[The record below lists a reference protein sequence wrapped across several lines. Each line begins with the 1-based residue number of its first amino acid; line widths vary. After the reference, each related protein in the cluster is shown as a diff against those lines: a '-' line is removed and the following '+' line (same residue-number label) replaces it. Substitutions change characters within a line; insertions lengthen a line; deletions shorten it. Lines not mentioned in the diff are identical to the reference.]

1 MGWLTE
7 RLTML
12 VAIVIKELRQTVR
25 DRRMMAL
32 LVAAPLVQLVMFGF
46 AVNLDVDQ
54 VPTVVVDQ
62 DQSYLSA
69 KHRDRIFADGTL
81 VLVEQTSDVAAAEQ
95 MLETGEAAV
104 ALIIPRD
111 FERDIVRGRA
121 TTVQLVLDGT
131 DPNRANVV
139 AAAVAGYFQQE
150 GRKLVLVRAS
160 QRMALA
166 QGAVFRAP
174 SSADVRARFFFNP
187 SLKSAVYMVPGVAA
201 ILLMLIT
208 TVVTAMGLTRERED
222 GTLDQILVT
231 PVPNWV
237 VILGKTL
244 PFAAFGFFDF
254 AVAVVVGISVF
265 DMPLLGPPPLLLL
278 ATALYLLVTLGM
290 GLLIATS
297 SSSQQ
302 QAFMGGFLFMLPATL
317 LSGIMTPVQSMP
329 GWMQTMTMIN
339 PLRHYAE
346 VLRGVIL
353 RGARLEALAPQLIIL
368 GVMAVTV
375 ITLSTYRFSRS
386 MR

>member
-1 MGWLTE
+1 MAWISD

-12 VAIVIKELRQTVR
+12 VAIIIKELRQTVR
-25 DRRMMAL
+25 DKRMMAL
-32 LVAAPLVQLVMFGF
+32 LVAAPVIQLVMFGF

-54 VPTVVVDQ
+54 VPTVVVDY
-62 DQSYLSA
+62 DQSHLST
-69 KHRDRIFADGTL
+69 KHRARIFADGTL
-81 VLVEQTSDVAAAEQ
+81 VLVGQTSNVAEAEQ

-104 ALIIPRD
+104 ALIIPQG

-139 AAAVAGYFQQE
+139 ATAVAGYFAQE
-150 GRKLVLVRAS
+150 GSRLVRVRAA
-160 QRMALA
+160 QKMAVA
-166 QGAVFRAP
+166 QGAAFRAP
-174 SSADVRARFFFNP
+174 SAVDVRARFFFNP
-187 SLKSAVYMVPGVAA
+187 SLKSATYMVPGVAA

-222 GTLDQILVT
+222 GTLDQIMVT

-254 AVAVVVGISVF
+254 AVAVVVGVSIF
-265 DMPLLGPPPLLLL
+265 DMPLLGSPPLLLL

-329 GWMQTMTMIN
+329 GWMQTMTLIN

-353 RGARLEALAPQLIIL
+353 RGARLQELVPQLTIL
-368 GVMAVTV
+368 GVMAITV
-375 ITLSTYRFSRS
+375 VTLSTYRFSRS

>member
-1 MGWLTE
+1 MEWLSE

-12 VAIVIKELRQTVR
+12 VAVVIKELRQTVR
-25 DRRMMAL
+25 DKRMMAL
-32 LVAAPLVQLVMFGF
+32 LVAAPVVQLVMFGF

-62 DQSYLSA
+62 DQSHLSV
-69 KHRDRIFADGTL
+69 KHRGRIFADGTL
-81 VLVEQTSDVAAAEQ
+81 VLVEETTDVAAAEQ
-95 MLETGEAAV
+95 MLETGKAAV
-104 ALIIPRD
+104 ALIIPRG
-111 FERDIVRGRA
+111 FEQDIVRGRA

-139 AAAVAGYFQQE
+139 AAAVAGYFAQQ
-150 GRKLVLVRAS
+150 GRQLAGVRIAQS
-160 QRMALA
+160 MA
-166 QGAVFRAP
+166 QGAAFRAP

-222 GTLDQILVT
+222 GTLDQIMVT
-231 PVPNWV
+231 PVPSWV
-237 VILGKTL
+237 VIVGKTL

-254 AVAVVVGISVF
+254 AVAVVVGVSIF
-265 DMPLLGPPPLLLL
+265 GMPLLGAPPVLLL

-329 GWMQTMTMIN
+329 AWMQTMTLIN

-353 RGARLEALAPQLIIL
+353 RGASLEDLGAQLTIV
-368 GVMAVTV
+368 GVMAVSV
-375 ITLSTYRFSRS
+375 VSLSTYRFSRS